1 MPRAW
6 VARDPCRGGQR
17 IEEVPDEPVPATA
30 NGEVPD
36 EEAVPAPPEE
46 AAGATEVLRD
56 LPGGR
61 ARRSWSLRICPFAWR
76 RRAGATSGGE
86 RHAGRGARRFRS
98 QKHYAPAHHSKDGA
112 GGGSA
117 RLRCPVGR
125 GGCPRRQRRA
135 PR

>member
-1 MPRAW
+1 MLRAG

-17 IEEVPDEPVPATA
+17 IEEVPDEPVPAIA

-36 EEAVPAPPEE
+36 EEAVPPPPPEA
-46 AAGATEVLRD
+46 AAGETGVLRD
-56 LPGGR
+56 LPGSR
-61 ARRSWSLRICPFAWR
+61 ARRSWSLRICAFAWR

-98 QKHYAPAHHSKDGA
+98 QRHYAPAHHSEDGA

-117 RLRCPVGR
+117 RL
-125 GGCPRRQRRA
+125 
-135 PR
+135 